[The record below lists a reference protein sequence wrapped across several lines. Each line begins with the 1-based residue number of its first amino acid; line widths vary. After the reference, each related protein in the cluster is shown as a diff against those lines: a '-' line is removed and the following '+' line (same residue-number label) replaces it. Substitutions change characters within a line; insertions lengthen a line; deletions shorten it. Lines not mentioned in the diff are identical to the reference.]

1 MKSPTEEEEQKY
13 ARVNPNLRKAGR
25 RERGEKKKKSSRHD
39 KENRYRIYFPI
50 SIAKNKR

>member
-13 ARVNPNLRKAGR
+13 ARVTPNLRKAGR
-25 RERGEKKKKSSRHD
+25 REEKKSRHD